1 MATKQP
7 EGNFRDTLT
16 TSRSDGSRA
25 WLYPE
30 LVKGKWFKRRA
41 FVAYILLISLL
52 SGPFLEWEGHPVFL
66 FDILN
71 RSFIVFGFGFS
82 PQDNILFVLGILTFF
97 VFIFAFSN
105 TFGRLWCGW
114 ACPQTIFMEWIFRPI
129 ERLIEGNA
137 NSQRKLDEG
146 PDDAGK
152 ISKKSLKFLIFFVLS
167 FILANV
173 FLAYIIG
180 KKALFAIITDPPSE
194 HWVGLTILLIFT
206 GVFFFVYTR
215 LREIACVIIC
225 PYGRLQG
232 TLQDKSTLTVV
243 YDILR
248 GEPRGHQKP
257 GVVNNLG
264 DCVDCNWCVKVCPT
278 GIDIR
283 NGSQMECIQCTACID
298 ACDQVME
305 KINKPINLVGYFTEN
320 EIEHKIPFSI
330 RAKGYA
336 YFGLWAILFSVLGY
350 LLLNRTPVET
360 VILRTPGNTG
370 MANGQNKVANLYNFE
385 VVNKTFV
392 TQKIEFR
399 ADQKAARLIW
409 VGKEGFELESQKV
422 QKGSFFIEFDGSEKT
437 TMTVPIGIEVVTNGK
452 VSDKVKTRFFYL
464 PDPGATHAP
473 DKEDDGKKEGHK
485 SEEQKDNQH

>member
-1 MATKQP
+1 MVVKPVQN
-7 EGNFRDTLT
+7 NFRDTLT

-30 LVKGKWFKRRA
+30 LVKGKWFFRRA
-41 FVAYILLISLL
+41 WVAYILLASLL
-52 SGPFLEWEGHPVFL
+52 TGPFLEWEGHPVFL
-66 FDILN
+66 FDVLN
-71 RSFIVFGFGFS
+71 RTFIVFGFGFS

-137 NSQRKLDEG
+137 NARRKLDEG
-146 PDDAGK
+146 PDDTSK
-152 ISKKSLKFLIFFVLS
+152 LTKKSLKFLIFFVIS
-167 FILANV
+167 FALANV

-180 KKALFAIITDPPSE
+180 KKALFAIILDPPSE
-194 HWVGLTILLIFT
+194 HWVGLSILLIFT

-232 TLQDKSTLTVV
+232 TLQDKNTLTVA
-243 YDILR
+243 YDIIR

-305 KINKPINLVGYFTEN
+305 KVNKPINLVGYFTEN
-320 EIEHKIPFSI
+320 EIEKKIPFRI
-330 RAKGYA
+330 RTKGLA
-336 YFGLWAILFSVLGY
+336 YFGLWAILISVLGF
-350 LLLNRTPVET
+350 LLFNRTPVET

-370 MANGQNKVANLYNFE
+370 MANGKNKIANLYNFE

-392 TQKIEFR
+392 NQQISFR
-399 ADQKAARLIW
+399 PVSKDAKLIW
-409 VGKEGFELESQKV
+409 VGKEGFTLEPQKV
-422 QKGSFFIEFDGSEKT
+422 QKGSFFIEFAGSERT
-437 TMTVPIGIEVVTNGK
+437 SMTIPVEIEIFTNGEK
-452 VSDKVKTRFFYL
+452 TDKVKTRFFYL
-464 PDPGATHAP
+464 PDPGQSQ
-473 DKEDDGKKEGHK
+473 DKDDKAEDHH
-485 SEEQKDNQH
+485 EQQED